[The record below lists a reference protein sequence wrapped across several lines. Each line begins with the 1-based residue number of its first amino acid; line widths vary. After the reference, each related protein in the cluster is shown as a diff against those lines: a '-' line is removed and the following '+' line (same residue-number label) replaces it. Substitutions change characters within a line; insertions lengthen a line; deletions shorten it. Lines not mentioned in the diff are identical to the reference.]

1 MTKTVFA
8 KGTDLNVKNITIRE
22 RGQSCRLALWRNHS
36 SSNINVGDFL
46 EVTNVLTNE
55 FLEEKY
61 LSSTRH
67 SEVKVRLHNFL
78 FFLNHSEYIIQDS
91 YIYNLLFNLHLSCCF
106 VVLY

>member
-67 SEVKVRLHNFL
+67 SEVKVRLHNFFI
-78 FFLNHSEYIIQDS
+78 FFKSQ
-91 YIYNLLFNLHLSCCF
+91 
-106 VVLY
+106 